1 MLRGSRPVAI
11 YPLRKRV
18 PPPDLHAFA
27 RLSYSFSNSDW
38 GRRYL
43 YQHRR
48 PHLVRRDVSPVGRT
62 ARDTNGDAAFVFR
75 VCFSYWSCSSRLPA
89 SEVGMIVDKG
99 GDFPQEIDAA
109 LRKYGESMWFFRE
122 QEGQTTTRALNSYI
136 DDHRKWVPA
145 NIAYPALRAFLITFL
160 FPDALVLLKLSISY
174 A

>member
-1 MLRGSRPVAI
+1 
-11 YPLRKRV
+11 
-18 PPPDLHAFA
+18 
-27 RLSYSFSNSDW
+27 
-38 GRRYL
+38 
-43 YQHRR
+43 
-48 PHLVRRDVSPVGRT
+48 
-62 ARDTNGDAAFVFR
+62 
-75 VCFSYWSCSSRLPA
+75 
-89 SEVGMIVDKG
+89 MIVDKG